1 MTARITFSLGGSG
14 GLGKS
19 SGARAVAQ
27 ALAQT
32 GMKVALVDANPGQQS
47 QRAFLGVPPDRG
59 LEDAR
64 FADDIMDVL
73 VMPGQ
78 IRADYAFLPGPMDT
92 RATHLVDRYGSALIQ
107 LARICD
113 IVVVDADRTDRRL
126 WNDPN
131 TISGGL
137 IRPFVDGGRARV
149 LFRLG
154 QTGSQL
160 HDGLAA
166 LDAIHRPE
174 QVMAIAQTPIGIR
187 PRKPNEWRAMLD
199 GLAEY
204 GGCDQWTEQS
214 TEMVDS
220 GLSGPPHGQES
231 RWLANAAVWA
241 GGRPDDFRQER
252 TKWIFGR
259 RRG

>member
-47 QRAFLGVPPDRG
+47 QRAFLGVPADRG
-59 LEDAR
+59 LEEAR

-73 VMPGQ
+73 VMPGR

-92 RATHLVDRYGSALIQ
+92 RATHLVDRYGSALIR

-113 IVVVDADRTDRRL
+113 VVVVDADRTDRRL
-126 WNDPN
+126 WNDSD

-137 IRPFVDGGRARV
+137 IRPFVDGGQARV

-166 LDAIHRPE
+166 LDAIGRPE
-174 QVMAIAQTPIGIR
+174 QVMAIAQTPIGIKPHR
-187 PRKPNEWRAMLD
+187 PNEWRAMLD

-214 TEMVDS
+214 TAMVDS
-220 GLSGPPHGQES
+220 GLSGPPRGQEPQ
-231 RWLANAAVWA
+231 WLVNAAVWA
-241 GGRPDDFRQER
+241 GGKPADFRKER
-252 TKWIFGR
+252 PKWTIGR
-259 RRG
+259 RRR